1 MSKGLELDLV
11 DRICQVSLKDH
22 IEFVTEEL
30 DKITDQ
36 EERNRSRLMLDSHKV
51 VYEYYGGKPE

>member
-11 DRICQVSLKDH
+11 DRICQASLKDH

-30 DKITDQ
+30 DRITDQ
-36 EERNRSRLMLDSHKV
+36 EERNRSRLMLDSLKV
-51 VYEYYGGKPE
+51 VYEYYGGK